1 MIPSHANCT
10 VMNFNEDLNRSI
22 QERAQH
28 VELKQLE
35 IAQARFQSLVK
46 SEKLDES
53 QAVLNQIY
61 IDVCMFYIGQKKAEL
76 VQRKELY
83 RAQLLELMK

>member
-1 MIPSHANCT
+1 MVQHLISLQSYHLEMEEVSMIPSHANCT

-35 IAQARFQSLVK
+35 IA
-46 SEKLDES
+46 
-53 QAVLNQIY
+53 
-61 IDVCMFYIGQKKAEL
+61 
-76 VQRKELY
+76 
-83 RAQLLELMK
+83 